1 MTFALDNDPSQS
13 QISEAINYLLANFG
27 PNLSADPNTGQITGP
42 SGIVIAYLYRY
53 LAVRYADSF
62 DGSLNFSNSPTNR
75 GYYGVNN
82 SNSTTE
88 STNFADYIWFKVAG
102 GFSTTKF
109 LFYQTIGGRAIN
121 FVVDTS
127 APDSSYVQDDGTAID
142 LDLITAGASA
152 NSATTAYLV
161 QSQSDPAPTGFPL
174 YTSGNT
180 LPPGW
185 SATIGTVLVGQV
197 VWYSFGQYNGSSVE
211 VNGIPANSTYWS
223 TPVAA
228 SVFQDIR
235 SDNWNGDTPPV
246 FGDAGTYGTEGYYI
260 SRETGNVYFNNGV
273 FRADIS
279 TDGDATFY
287 GKTLSTQSILVNGDY
302 YQMDYSCY
310 AEALTQPTV
319 DTMRVGYY
327 GRAAATPN
335 LSTKPTAYNVGV
347 VGYGQNYFGSKGYG
361 IVGVGDS
368 VGGYFQGNDYGAIL
382 NGVGTVPIGAAVAGK
397 IKWGIYSIPEPA
409 GSTSTYLRNDGTWAT
424 VTATSATNATYSVYL
439 GNSTDNFTTYN
450 SGSVLGVKSNAATIG
465 LVNSSNSGVFYNGS
479 GTVAFCPTSDASI
492 ALGASSLRWT
502 TVYATTGTINTSD
515 GNQKQDVEAL
525 SVAELAVA
533 TRLKS
538 LIRKFRFKD
547 AVQIKGNDARIHV
560 GVIAQDVRDAFAAE
574 GLDAS
579 RYGIFCSDT
588 DKDGVTT
595 LGVRYEELLAF
606 VIAAM

>member
-88 STNFADYIWFKVAG
+88 STNPADYIWFKVAG

-279 TDGDATFY
+279 TDGDAVFK
-287 GKTLSTQSILVNGDY
+287 GKTSTTVPVRVNGDDY
-302 YQMDYSCY
+302 IIDYSCY
-310 AEALTQPTV
+310 AEATSRPIL
-319 DTMRVGYY
+319 DAMRVGFY
-327 GRAAATPN
+327 GYTRALPN
-335 LSTKPTAYNVGV
+335 ISVNPIAYNVGLL
-347 VGYGQNYFGSKGYG
+347 GEGKNFSGAKGYG
-361 IVGVGDS
+361 LIGVGDS
-368 VGGYFQGNDYGAIL
+368 VGGYFEGDDYGAIL
-382 NGVGTVPIGAAVAGK
+382 NGTGTIPVGAAVAGK

-424 VTATSATNATYSVYL
+424 ITATTATYATYV

-450 SGSVLGVKSNAATIG
+450 SGSVLGIKSNATTAG
-465 LVNSSNSGVFYNGS
+465 LVNSSNNGVFYNGS
-479 GTVAFCPTSDASI
+479 GTVAFCPTSDNTI

-515 GNQKQDVEAL
+515 GNQKQDVEEL

-533 TRLKS
+533 RRIKS
-538 LIRKFRFKD
+538 LIKKFRFKD
-547 AVQIKGNDARIHV
+547 AVETKGDAARIHV
-560 GVIAQDVRDAFAAE
+560 GAIAQEVRDAFIAE
-574 GLDAS
+574 GLDPT

-595 LGVRYEELLAF
+595 MGLRYEELLAF
-606 VIAAM
+606 VIAAI